1 MAGAL
6 DASREWPLCQALK
19 LANETRAVWA
29 SFNFSP
35 EDRCLD
41 EGEMDILEMVSGD
54 GKAEQPNSDL
64 KRERETERQRKRK
77 LHSFSNAQY
86 TDEK

>member
-1 MAGAL
+1 
-6 DASREWPLCQALK
+6 
-19 LANETRAVWA
+19 
-29 SFNFSP
+29 
-35 EDRCLD
+35 
-41 EGEMDILEMVSGD
+41 MVSGD

-64 KRERETERQRKRK
+64 KRERERETERQRKRK